1 MGDPLKRAFLL
12 MIPLLAVGC
21 SSKTPEEVEAAKYPP
36 PSNMMSEEEGRKF
49 MAGQN
54 DPRKGGAVPP
64 RPPGEVEKDR
74 S

>member
-1 MGDPLKRAFLL
+1 MRRAFLL
-12 MIPLLAVGC
+12 LLPVLVVGC
-21 SSKTPEEVEAAKYPP
+21 GASSQTPEEVEAAKYPP

-49 MAGQN
+49 MSGQN

-64 RPPGEVEKDR
+64 RPPGEAEKGK